1 MPLPEPKKSEGKEK
15 FMKRCLSDESMNQ
28 EYPDSK
34 QRYAVCLTQW
44 NERSKDTMDEK
55 QTKFIDVAINDA
67 VTDRDDKKRKM
78 TVIVSNE
85 IENRYG
91 HVVKVKGWDYK
102 NYMKS
107 PIVLV
112 NHNADALPVAKAT
125 RVWKNNKKN
134 ALMANIQFLDEGV
147 SPEADLVWALY
158 DNGFMTSVSPGY
170 LVDYDKATY
179 GKSEKEPKVTFN
191 GQELLE
197 ISLANIPANPEA
209 IRTNS
214 MVQEC
219 LELGVIDENLIDKL
233 EETMKK
239 ADDETDE
246 IDAETDQTDTN
257 EEDSVENTEQ
267 ITNLDI
273 VQECID
279 ATPDPYK
286 WFFDEY
292 KPIKDQIDSRNKLV
306 EQIIESDESLEDSNI
321 DSTDDIVD
329 EILSKYSK

>member
-1 MPLPEPKKSEGKEK
+1 
-15 FMKRCLSDESMNQ
+15 
-28 EYPDSK
+28 
-34 QRYAVCLTQW
+34 
-44 NERSKDTMDEK
+44 
-55 QTKFIDVAINDA
+55 
-67 VTDRDDKKRKM
+67 
-78 TVIVSNE
+78 
-85 IENRYG
+85 
-91 HVVKVKGWDYK
+91 
-102 NYMKS
+102 
-107 PIVLV
+107 
-112 NHNADALPVAKAT
+112 
-125 RVWKNNKKN
+125 
-134 ALMANIQFLDEGV
+134 
-147 SPEADLVWALY
+147 
-158 DNGFMTSVSPGY
+158 
-170 LVDYDKATY
+170 
-179 GKSEKEPKVTFN
+179 
-191 GQELLE
+191 
-197 ISLANIPANPEA
+197 
-209 IRTNS
+209 